1 METTE
6 KLIQKYLNFIGE
18 RKLVGLKCKKC
29 GTFIL
34 PPKSI
39 CKKCGSKEFEWIE
52 FSGKG
57 SLHTFTVIH
66 IAPKRFLNDVPYVVG
81 VVQLEEGPKVTA
93 RIVGVDPN
101 KPETIKTGMPLKATF
116 IESGGHVLLAF
127 EPEK

>member
-1 METTE
+1 MEEVERLVKKYFEFVSE
-6 KLIQKYLNFIGE
+6 KKFM
-18 RKLVGLKCKKC
+18 GLKCKSC
-29 GTFIL
+29 GAYIL

-39 CKKCGSKEFEWIE
+39 CKKCGSKEFEWVE

-66 IAPKRFLNDVPYVVG
+66 VAAKRFLNDAPFVVG
-81 VVQLEEGPKVTA
+81 VVQLEEGPRIMA

-101 KPETIKTGMPLKATF
+101 KPETIKTGMPLKVTF
-116 IESGGHVLLAF
+116 IESDEKVLLAF

>member
-1 METTE
+1 MEE
-6 KLIQKYLNFIGE
+6 AKRLIKKYFEFVSE
-18 RKLVGLKCKKC
+18 RKFMGMKCREC
-29 GTFIL
+29 GAYIL

-39 CKKCGSKEFEWIE
+39 CKKCGSKEFEWVK

-66 IAPKRFLNDVPYVVG
+66 VAAKRFLNDAPYVVG
-81 VVQLEEGPKVTA
+81 VVQLEEGPKITA

-116 IESGGHVLLAF
+116 IESGGQILLAF

>member
-1 METTE
+1 MEEVERLVKKYFEFVSE
-6 KLIQKYLNFIGE
+6 KKFM
-18 RKLVGLKCKKC
+18 GLKCKSC
-29 GTFIL
+29 GAYIL

-39 CKKCGSKEFEWIE
+39 CKKCGSKEFEWVE

-66 IAPKRFLNDVPYVVG
+66 VAAKRFLNDAPFVVG
-81 VVQLEEGPKVTA
+81 VVQLEEGPRIMA

-101 KPETIKTGMPLKATF
+101 KPEIIKTGMPLKVTF
-116 IESGGHVLLAF
+116 IESDEKVLLAF

>member
-1 METTE
+1 METAE
-6 KLIQKYLNFIGE
+6 KLIQRYLNFIGE
-18 RKLVGLKCKKC
+18 KKLVGLKCKKC
-29 GTFIL
+29 GTYIL

-66 IAPKRFLNDVPYVVG
+66 VAPKRFLSDVPYVVG

-101 KPETIKTGMPLKATF
+101 KPETIKTGMTLTATF
-116 IESGGHVLLAF
+116 IESGGHTLLAF